1 MEEILR
7 HSLTAAAVMRVT
19 TVDVEVLGHHI
30 PKGTDIFLMGNGPS
44 VFSPAFPITDSL
56 RSASGRGAKNR
67 VGAWNADDITEFKP
81 ERWLVEEDGKKV
93 FDAAAGPLLAFGLG
107 PRGCYGRRLA
117 YLELRLVLLLII
129 WNFELEKCP
138 VKLSGYE
145 AVDKLT
151 HTPQQCF
158 VRLRKVQ

>member
-1 MEEILR
+1 
-7 HSLTAAAVMRVT
+7 
-19 TVDVEVLGHHI
+19 
-30 PKGTDIFLMGNGPS
+30 MGNGPS